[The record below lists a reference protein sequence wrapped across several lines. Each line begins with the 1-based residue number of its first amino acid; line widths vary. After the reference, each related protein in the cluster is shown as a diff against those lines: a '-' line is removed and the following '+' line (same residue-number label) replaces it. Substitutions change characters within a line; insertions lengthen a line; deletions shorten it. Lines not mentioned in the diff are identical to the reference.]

1 MVSRGRRGQMQF
13 ILGWLVVVV
22 AGLFVPLMDN
32 DSAHHANIALRMYL
46 TGDYISLIDYDGP
59 YLDKPHLHFWLTA
72 LSYHLFGVTGFAY
85 KFPSFLFS
93 LVGIWSVYRS
103 GILIN
108 NKDTGFIAAVVYASS
123 ASFLLSLNDVRMD
136 AILTSSIAISIW
148 QLLGYLKHGSRKYML
163 GLATGLAI
171 GFCTKGHIA
180 IVIPVLFALFYLF
193 FKGDWKPLFNVN
205 VLGGITLFLL
215 FISPV
220 VYCYYKQFNLHP
232 EVVVRGKDHINGI
245 RFILL
250 DQSIG
255 RYGGEMGGDGKGDG
269 LFFFHTFLWAF
280 APWSI
285 LLITSLIMK
294 KGRIQLS
301 VIAKSVIGALG
312 VFGVLI
318 GLSSFKLPHYLNVI
332 LPLAAI
338 WLADITIRKEEIVQ
352 PMLGWTKWIVWLLIG
367 IISSLVLVWWF
378 PEQSGFF
385 WVGFSILLINM
396 FYVTKKNVVGGVGN
410 QITSI
415 AAGVLVIF
423 WILNVGFY
431 PSLLR
436 YQGGRELASILE
448 KGNIKT
454 PVYSLAGF
462 YSSSFYFYSKQIREG
477 LEIDAVE
484 NNGSLLIFDQNQ
496 EAELIKKGIVWKR
509 EWSATDYEITR
520 IGIKFLNPE
529 TRQGLCTK
537 IKVVELVKN

>member
-1 MVSRGRRGQMQF
+1 
-13 ILGWLVVVV
+13 
-22 AGLFVPLMDN
+22 
-32 DSAHHANIALRMYL
+32 
-46 TGDYISLIDYDGP
+46 
-59 YLDKPHLHFWLTA
+59 
-72 LSYHLFGVTGFAY
+72 
-85 KFPSFLFS
+85 
-93 LVGIWSVYRS
+93 
-103 GILIN
+103 
-108 NKDTGFIAAVVYASS
+108 
-123 ASFLLSLNDVRMD
+123 
-136 AILTSSIAISIW
+136 
-148 QLLGYLKHGSRKYML
+148 
-163 GLATGLAI
+163 
-171 GFCTKGHIA
+171 
-180 IVIPVLFALFYLF
+180 
-193 FKGDWKPLFNVN
+193 
-205 VLGGITLFLL
+205 
-215 FISPV
+215 
-220 VYCYYKQFNLHP
+220 
-232 EVVVRGKDHINGI
+232 VVVRGKDHINGI

-255 RYGGEMGGDGKGDG
+255 RYGGEMGGDGKGDR

-285 LLITSLIMK
+285 LLIASLIIK
-294 KGRIQLS
+294 KGRKHLGE
-301 VIAKSVIGALG
+301 IAKSVIGALV

-378 PEQSGFF
+378 PQQSGFF
-385 WVGFSILLINM
+385 WVGFSVLLINM
-396 FYVTKKNVVGGVGN
+396 FYVTKKNVVGGVV
-410 QITSI
+410 ILIRSI

-436 YQGGRELASILE
+436 YQGGKELASILE
-448 KGNIKT
+448 KGNIKN

-477 LEIDAVE
+477 IEIDAVK
-484 NNGSLLIFDQNQ
+484 NNGSFLIFDQNQ

-520 IGIKFLNPE
+520 LGIKFLNPE
-529 TRQGLCTK
+529 TRQSLCTK
-537 IKVVELVKN
+537 IKVVELVKD